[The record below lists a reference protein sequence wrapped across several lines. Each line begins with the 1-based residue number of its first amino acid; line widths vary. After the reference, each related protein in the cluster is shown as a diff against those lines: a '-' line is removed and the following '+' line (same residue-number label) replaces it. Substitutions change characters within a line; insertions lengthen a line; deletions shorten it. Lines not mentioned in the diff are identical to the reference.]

1 MPGTRMCDESLVNHM
16 GSLVGRTTSHH
27 SSYDDAAASLV
38 VPRAIVR
45 CAAMHNAGS
54 TCLERLRRWG
64 SWVTVDPF

>member
-1 MPGTRMCDESLVNHM
+1 M
-16 GSLVGRTTSHH
+16 GSLVGCTTSHH
-27 SSYDDAAASLV
+27 SSYGDAAASLV

-45 CAAMHNAGS
+45 CATMHNAGS